1 MDISIIVPVVE
12 RYDDLNRLFS
22 EFSSSF
28 NKLEKS
34 YEFIFVIDGE
44 FDEAY
49 HVLQNLKSE
58 NPSIKIVKLSR
69 NHGESV
75 ALSIGLD
82 IARGDYLFTLASYF
96 QVEPETVSAVWDGLQ
111 GGSDLVLTRRC
122 PRIDSRLNR
131 LQSFMFHWLIQKITA
146 TYFHDISCGLRGM
159 KRKVFEEIN
168 LYGDLHRFIPI
179 LADKYG
185 FKIKEIKAKQR
196 KEDIALRLVKLGSYP
211 RRLLDILT
219 VFFIT
224 KFTMKPLR
232 FFGLIGMAL
241 FGVGG
246 AISIYLT
253 LYKLLGVGGIADRP
267 LLLMGVLLMVL
278 GIQTLSI
285 GLIGEVII
293 FTHAKNV
300 KEYNI
305 DAFLTRDDNVD
316 AFFKRDENIDELLTR
331 DVSIDTCLT
340 RDENRK

>member
-12 RYDDLNRLFS
+12 RYDDLRKLYS
-22 EFSSSF
+22 EFSSAF
-28 NKLEKS
+28 NELEKT

-44 FDEAY
+44 FNDAY

-58 NPSIKIVKLSR
+58 NSSIKIIKLSR

-75 ALSIGLD
+75 ALSIGLE
-82 IARGDYLFTLASYF
+82 ISQGDYLFTLASYF
-96 QVEPETVSAVWDGLQ
+96 QVEPETVRAVWDGLNE
-111 GGSDLVLTRRC
+111 GCDLVLTRRC

-131 LQSFMFHWLIQKITA
+131 LQSFMFHWLIQKMTA
-146 TYFHDISCGLRGM
+146 TNFHDISCGLRGM

-185 FKIKEIKAKQR
+185 FKIMEIKAKQR
-196 KEDIALRLVKLGSYP
+196 KEDIALRLVRLGSYP

-241 FGVGG
+241 FGIGG
-246 AISIYLT
+246 VISTYLT
-253 LYKLLGVGGIADRP
+253 IYKFLGMGGIADRP
-267 LLLMGVLLMVL
+267 LLLLGVLLMVL

-285 GLIGEVII
+285 GLIGEIII
-293 FTHAKNV
+293 FTHAKGV

-305 DAFLTRDDNVD
+305 DEFLISDEALTSEDVLTRDGGIQER
-316 AFFKRDENIDELLTR
+316 F
-331 DVSIDTCLT
+331 
-340 RDENRK
+340 